1 MALGFVFRETMSG
14 SYRLASAPDHE
25 RAMSFTIGARA
36 YDLRRYLRD
45 RTVEIQGEV
54 DLEGFADHRPM
65 RGTMLLDPLLGK
77 RVRYVFEFEANDGKK
92 CSFDGEKSVDFL
104 RFFDTMTTLPGEL
117 RDAAGRTIG
126 TAKLRFDA
134 RSDLPKFLRSW
145 KVA

>member
-1 MALGFVFRETMSG
+1 MSLGFRFRETMSG
-14 SYRLASAPDHE
+14 SYTLASAPDHE

-36 YDLRRYLRD
+36 DDIARYVRD
-45 RTVEIQGEV
+45 KKVDIQGEV

-77 RVRYVFEFEANDGKK
+77 RVRYVFEFESNDGRK
-92 CSFDGEKSVDFL
+92 CTFDGEKNVDFM
-104 RFFDTMTTLPGEL
+104 RFLETMTTLPGEL

-126 TAKLRFDA
+126 TARLRFDA

>member
-1 MALGFVFRETMSG
+1 MSLGFKFRETMSG
-14 SYRLASAPDHE
+14 SYHLASAPDHE
-25 RAMSFTIGARA
+25 RAMSFTIAARA
-36 YDLRRYLRD
+36 YDIGRYLRD
-45 RTVEIQGEV
+45 RTVQIEGEV

-77 RVRYVFEFEANDGKK
+77 RVRYVFDFEANDGRK
-92 CSFDGEKSVDFL
+92 CTFDGEKNVELL
-104 RFFDTMTTLPGEL
+104 RFMETITTLPGEI

-126 TAKLRFDA
+126 SAKLRFDA